1 LPSQKQ
7 LRWSQLK
14 VGITV
19 IAASVTLAILVF
31 LMSGTGGMFTR
42 KFSVITY
49 FDNAEGL
56 RSGQPVNLQ
65 GVPIGNVT
73 AVRVV
78 PGRPESPVQVI
89 MGINKKYQPFVRSNT
104 KATILTQGVLGES
117 YVDLDS
123 RKATG
128 PVVVDGQE
136 LPSTNA
142 PGLED
147 VVRASQGTLTN
158 LDILVKRLD
167 RIVAEIETGR
177 GTVGQLINDPTLINK
192 MNKAVDQA
200 QTLLNDVSSG
210 RGTIGK
216 LFADDALYRKAND
229 AVDKMDRIIAEIESG
244 KGNLGMLVKDDTFMK
259 NANQTI
265 SKVNRFVDDV
275 NAGKGALG
283 KFAKDEEFAARLQNT
298 VDKLSKI
305 ADQLEAGQGSAGK
318 FLRNPSVYNNTD
330 QMLIET
336 RSLVKA
342 IRENPKKYLTIH
354 FRVF

>member
-7 LRWSQLK
+7 LRWSELK

-19 IAASVTLAILVF
+19 IAASVTLGVLVF

-42 KFSVITY
+42 KFSIITY

-65 GVPIGNVT
+65 GVAIGNVT
-73 AVRVV
+73 VVRVV
-78 PGRPESPVQVI
+78 PGRPLAPVQVI
-89 MGINKKYQPFVRSNT
+89 MSISKKYQPFVRSDT
-104 KATILTQGVLGES
+104 KATILTAGVLGES

-123 RKATG
+123 RSATG
-128 PVVVDGQE
+128 PVVADGQE
-136 LPSTNA
+136 VPSTNA

-167 RIVAEIETGR
+167 RIVAEVETGR
-177 GTVGQLINDPTLINK
+177 GTVGQLINDPTLANK
-192 MNKAVDQA
+192 MNRVVDQA
-200 QTLLNDVSSG
+200 QSLLNDVSSG

-216 LFADDALYRKAND
+216 LFADDTLYRKAND
-229 AVDKMDRIIAEIESG
+229 AIDKMDRIIAEIDSG

-305 ADQLEAGQGSAGK
+305 ADQLEAGQGSAGQ

-336 RSLVKA
+336 RTLVKA

>member
-1 LPSQKQ
+1 MPSQKQ
-7 LRWSQLK
+7 LRWSELK

-19 IAASVTLAILVF
+19 IAASVTLAVLVF
-31 LMSGTGGMFTR
+31 LISGTSGIFTS
-42 KFSVITY
+42 KFTIVTY

-56 RSGQPVNLQ
+56 RSGQPVDLQ
-65 GVPIGNVT
+65 GVAIGNVT
-73 AVRVV
+73 SVRVV
-78 PGRPESPVQVI
+78 PGRPQSPVEAI
-89 MGINKKYQPFVRSNT
+89 MRISSKYKPFVHTDT
-104 KATILTQGVLGES
+104 KATIMTAGVLGES
-117 YVDLDS
+117 FIDLDS
-123 RKATG
+123 RVATG
-128 PVVVDGQE
+128 AVVKDGQE
-136 LPSTNA
+136 IPSTNA
-142 PGLED
+142 PGVED
-147 VVRASQGTLTN
+147 VVRSSQGTLTN

-167 RIVAEIETGR
+167 RIVAEVETGR

-192 MNKAVDQA
+192 MNSVVDQA
-200 QTLLNDVSSG
+200 QQLLNDVSGG

-216 LFADDALYRKAND
+216 LFADDTLYRKAN
-229 AVDKMDRIIAEIESG
+229 ATVDKLDRIVDDINSG

-305 ADQLEAGQGSAGK
+305 ADQLEAGQGSAGQ

-330 QMLIET
+330 QMLVET
-336 RSLVKA
+336 RTLVKA
-342 IRENPKKYLTIH
+342 IREDPKKYLTVH